1 MILIILYL
9 YTYIHTYV
17 GPMVFK
23 GIYHL
28 FYQWNPKGAVWGNI
42 VWAHSTSKD
51 LVNWTPHNPAIFPS
65 QISDIKGCWSGS
77 ATILPGGKPA
87 ILYTG
92 IDPYENQVSISFFN
106 VYEFYIL

>member
-1 MILIILYL
+1 MIRYSNILLL
-9 YTYIHTYV
+9 YA
-17 GPMVFK
+17 GPMVYK

-51 LVNWTPHNPAIFPS
+51 LVNWTPRKPGIFPS
-65 QISDIKGCWSGS
+65 EKADIDGCWSGS
-77 ATILPGGKPA
+77 ATILPDGKPV

-92 IDPYENQVSISFFN
+92 IINKDNFQVI
-106 VYEFYIL
+106 